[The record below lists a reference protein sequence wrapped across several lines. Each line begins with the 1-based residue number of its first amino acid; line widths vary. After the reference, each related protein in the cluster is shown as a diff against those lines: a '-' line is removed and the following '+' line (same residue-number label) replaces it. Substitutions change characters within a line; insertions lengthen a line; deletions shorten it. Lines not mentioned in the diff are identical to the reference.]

1 MISKISNHWSLMIFQ
16 ISDISEIQDLEYGVC
31 NFMHLYI
38 YFHHVMTITNLDII
52 VFLPLYIVGIYLLLS
67 TTKLRIIP
75 TKSIFSRESDSR
87 IANVRLSVR
96 QSPKPLSLY
105 ESCLSAKS
113 QPISHHA
120 NQPSYQSA
128 IVPLSHHA
136 HMAF

>member
-52 VFLPLYIVGIYLLLS
+52 VF
-67 TTKLRIIP
+67 
-75 TKSIFSRESDSR
+75 SRESDST
-87 IANVRLSVR
+87 IANVRLSVCLSVCLS
-96 QSPKPLSLY
+96 QKPLSLQ

-113 QPISHHA
+113 QPI
-120 NQPSYQSA
+120 
-128 IVPLSHHA
+128 
-136 HMAF
+136 

>member
-1 MISKISNHWSLMIFQ
+1 MIFQ

-75 TKSIFSRESDSR
+75 TKSIFSHESDST
-87 IANVRLSVR
+87 IANVRPSVSLSVTKTP
-96 QSPKPLSLY
+96 QPLKIKPICHYAYLWI
-105 ESCLSAKS
+105 S
-113 QPISHHA
+113 QIPISHHA
-120 NQPSYQSA
+120 NHISA
-128 IVPLSHHA
+128 I
-136 HMAF
+136 

>member
-75 TKSIFSRESDSR
+75 TKLIFF
-87 IANVRLSVR
+87 A
-96 QSPKPLSLY
+96 
-105 ESCLSAKS
+105 
-113 QPISHHA
+113 
-120 NQPSYQSA
+120 
-128 IVPLSHHA
+128 
-136 HMAF
+136 